1 MWNIHKIFF
10 FLMLT
15 INWVILNFL
24 KLILTSYFKLIC
36 FTSITFDICILLR
49 DIIVI
54 IFKVLYFFFYF
65 RRIKFEG
72 VSRKWKLW
80 LICYKFFRKSS
91 SYFYKR
97 FLSWPSKSYE
107 FFVITV
113 LLFVT
118 LDLTNGAIE
127 IKWYHSHTCLT
138 VVNLQ
143 WSCM

>member
-1 MWNIHKIFF
+1 
-10 FLMLT
+10 MLT

-127 IKWYHSHTCLT
+127 IKWYHYHTCLT